1 MSTRRRRYG
10 KALGWLRKCSYPDRD
25 RGEERDRV
33 ADADDLA
40 QKGLCRRT
48 VELIEFVAMD
58 EPVTET
64 DRAPYTVTGP
74 TTTEEFSVRPTFDMV
89 TSSRRIVP
97 AGVPVGARPATVAVP
112 RAPMSAMASHSRMPN
127 AANASWVQAHD
138 PAA

>member
-1 MSTRRRRYG
+1 MSPTLTTLPRR
-10 KALGWLRKCSYPDRD
+10 A
-25 RGEERDRV
+25 
-33 ADADDLA
+33 
-40 QKGLCRRT
+40 CRRT

-127 AANASWVQAHD
+127 AANASGCKRTT
-138 PAA
+138 PRRRSAAEVLSRTVRASSGEVTSREYVVD